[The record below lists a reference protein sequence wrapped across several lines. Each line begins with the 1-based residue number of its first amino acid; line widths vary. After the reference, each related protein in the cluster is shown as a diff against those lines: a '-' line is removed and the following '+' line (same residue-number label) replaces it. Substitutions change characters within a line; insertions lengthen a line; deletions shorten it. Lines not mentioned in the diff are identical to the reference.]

1 MILKN
6 NSMKFQVEIFESNSK
21 IETIEAQTK
30 EEALAKV
37 RDSYEKGEILL
48 TDDNSYIDVNF
59 RIV

>member
-1 MILKN
+1 MI
-6 NSMKFQVEIFESNSK
+6 FQVEIFESNSK

-30 EEALAKV
+30 EEALAMVK
-37 RDSYEKGEILL
+37 DSYEKGKILL